1 MDEPKTRFD
10 KLKFRIKNNRI
21 MALILIIG
29 TIIIALS
36 TFTNAAKNL
45 FGLINMQSRANIN
58 GEWIADVTYNTQ
70 NTTFVE
76 FFTFKGEGNEVAG
89 TATLYRLKRGIE
101 EGKVK
106 KDEIQ
111 FSIRTQ
117 EILSGE
123 ENRKDLIYRYRG
135 KVAGDEIVFV
145 LQIEG
150 GFSTHIPI
158 EFTAKRVVSSSFE
171 LKE

>member
-1 MDEPKTRFD
+1 MIYIQP
-10 KLKFRIKNNRI
+10 
-21 MALILIIG
+21 
-29 TIIIALS
+29 
-36 TFTNAAKNL
+36 
-45 FGLINMQSRANIN
+45 RANIN
-58 GEWIADVTYNTQ
+58 GEWIADVTYSGK

-89 TATLYRLKRGIE
+89 TVSLYRLKRGIE

-111 FSIRTQ
+111 FILKTY
-117 EILSGE
+117 EILGDE
-123 ENRKDLIYRYRG
+123 DNRKDVIYRYRG
-135 KVAGDEIVFV
+135 KVTGDEILFV

-158 EFTAKRVVSSSFE
+158 EFSAKRVVSSSFE
-171 LKE
+171 SKE